1 MYSRIGIFSILSDF
15 TTIVNIVKLKK
26 KLRDLILNNTVQV
39 MKCFK
44 MAVKKNSNTHCKSIF
59 NGSVSKSRN
68 KKLP

>member
-44 MAVKKNSNTHCKSIF
+44 MAVKKKF
-59 NGSVSKSRN
+59 EYA
-68 KKLP
+68 LQEYF

>member
-1 MYSRIGIFSILSDF
+1 MYSRIGIFFNIQCVSDF
-15 TTIVNIVKLKK
+15 TTVILKK
-26 KLRDLILNNTVQV
+26 KIRDLILNNTVQV

-68 KKLP
+68 KKLL